1 MDLHNP
7 EALAHALL
15 ALENLLSVGEIDK
28 YNAYATEWD
37 VAGGLSKLTSLLQHS
52 NQTISERAKSIMDT
66 YFYVPSKEEYQ
77 IEEKNTKDN

>member
-15 ALENLLSVGEIDK
+15 ALENLLSVGAIDK
-28 YNAYATEWD
+28 YNEYATEWD
-37 VAGGLSKLTSLLQHS
+37 VIGGLSKLTSLMQHS
-52 NQTISERAKSIMDT
+52 NTTISERAKKIMDT

-77 IEEKNTKDN
+77 VEEKNARNN